1 MAGRSTLLLALPLA
15 AASLGCSDPLRLGN
29 DVVWSADQEDG
40 ELTAWTGA
48 DSGGTR
54 LPSTDSTITVSSEA
68 AHGGR
73 QALKLVNPATWDRM
87 DEGPELFHDVG
98 PQADAYYSAWFML
111 PEHYRLDPWLTLMQ
125 LSSRDSANDGLH
137 SAEQLQLRSLPSGG
151 YVLQVYNDNAA
162 ALLEPL
168 SNPAPQVEAERWF
181 QIEARFE
188 PRDAGRLRIWLD
200 GTLIYDLGDRPGATG
215 AHQVLSVGNIA
226 EKSTPAPLV
235 LYVDDAAVSLSRV
248 SPSGKLRD

>member
-1 MAGRSTLLLALPLA
+1 MARPAKLLLALPLA
-15 AASLGCSDPLRLGN
+15 AASLACSDPLRLGN

-40 ELTAWTGA
+40 ALTAWTDG
-48 DSGGTR
+48 DSGGTL
-54 LPSTDSTITVSSEA
+54 LPSSDCTVAVSSEA

-73 QALKLVNPATWDRM
+73 QSLKLVNPADWERM

-98 PQADAYYSAWFML
+98 ALADAYYSAWFLL

-125 LSSRDSANDGLH
+125 LTSRDDATDELH
-137 SAEQLQLRSLPSGG
+137 TAEQLKLRSLPSGG
-151 YVLQVYNDNAA
+151 YVLQVYNDNAG

-168 SNPAPQVEAERWF
+168 SDPAPQVEAGRWF

-188 PRDAGRLRIWLD
+188 PHDAGRLRIWLD
-200 GTLIYDLGDRPGATG
+200 GTLIYDLSDRPGATG
-215 AHQVLSVGNIA
+215 AHQVLSVSNIA

-248 SPSGKLRD
+248 SPTGKLRD

>member
-1 MAGRSTLLLALPLA
+1 MATAPKLQLALALS
-15 AASLGCSDPLRLGN
+15 AASLGCSDPLRLGD
-29 DVVWSADQEDG
+29 DVVWSADQENG
-40 ELTAWTGA
+40 SLAAWTAG

-54 LPSTDSTITVSSEA
+54 LPSSDCTVAVSSAA

-73 QALKLVNPATWDRM
+73 ASIELVNPAAWERM

-98 PQADAYYSAWFML
+98 AQVDAYYSAWFML
-111 PEHYRLDPWLTLMQ
+111 KERYRIDPWLTLMQ
-125 LSSRDSANDGLH
+125 LSSRDSETDGLH

-151 YVLQVYNDNAA
+151 YVLQVYNDNAG

-168 SNPAPQVEAERWF
+168 SDPAPQVEAARWF

-188 PRDAGRLRIWLD
+188 PHDAGRLRIWLD
-200 GTLIYDLGDRPGATG
+200 GALIYDLGDRPGATG
-215 AHQVLSVGNIA
+215 AHQVLSVSNVA

-248 SPSGKLRD
+248 SPNGTLHD

>member
-1 MAGRSTLLLALPLA
+1 MARPSQLLLALPLA
-15 AASLGCSDPLRLGN
+15 AAALGCSDPLRLGN

-40 ELTAWTGA
+40 ALTAWTGG
-48 DSGGTR
+48 DSGGTL
-54 LPSTDSTITVSSEA
+54 LPSSACTVSTSTEA
-68 AHGGR
+68 SHSGR
-73 QALKLVNPATWDRM
+73 QSLKLVNPAAWERM

-98 PQADAYYSAWFML
+98 AQADAYYSAWFLL

-125 LSSRDSANDGLH
+125 LSSRDSASDGLH

-151 YVLQVYNDNAA
+151 YVLQVYNDNAGT
-162 ALLEPL
+162 LLEPL
-168 SNPAPQVEAERWF
+168 SDPAPQVEAERWF

-188 PRDAGRLRIWLD
+188 PHDAGRLRIWLD
-200 GTLIYDLGDRPGATG
+200 GTLIYDLADRPGATG
-215 AHQVLSVGNIA
+215 AHQVLTVSNVA

-248 SPSGKLRD
+248 SPTGKLHD